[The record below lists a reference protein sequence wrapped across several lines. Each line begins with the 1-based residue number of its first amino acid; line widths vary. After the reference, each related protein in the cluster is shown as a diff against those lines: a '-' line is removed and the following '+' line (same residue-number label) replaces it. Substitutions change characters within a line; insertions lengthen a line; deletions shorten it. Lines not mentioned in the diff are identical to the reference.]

1 MSTAVAAKT
10 GNPVIDYFRDFG
22 VLRDTRLEYWGTQ
35 IVNFIDCTM
44 YFAMLTIA
52 TVFLSEDLGMSDE
65 KAGLVVTVF
74 TSATTLCLFLAGMVS
89 DWLGIRASLYL
100 TMVALLG
107 LRLVVVWAGLS
118 PELPN
123 RGWIVAGAL
132 ALMAPFMAMLQTVFQ
147 SANKRFTTSRS
158 RSAGFNLWYLFM
170 NIGAFA
176 AGILIDAL
184 RLWWKV
190 PNANTHIFTFG
201 VFSAVIC
208 LIVALFT
215 IRREDQLYGA
225 DEAPATTDGET
236 GRERLT
242 PWESFI
248 RVATE
253 PVFWRF
259 TLLVT
264 LLLGVRAVFAYMYLL
279 FPKYWL
285 RVIGPDAPIGVLN
298 AINPFLIVAGLIVLI
313 PVLNRFSVYSML
325 VYGAIISALSLFV
338 QAIPSHGQQTI
349 YISIVALV
357 VLSIGELIWSPRLT
371 EYTAAIAPEGQEGVY
386 LGLSM
391 VPWFAAKT
399 VVSAMSGWLLTT
411 WSPEF
416 PAGEPILGERIAAGQ
431 IPFWQSPSAM
441 WIILGIPAIGGPLIA
456 LFFKGFFTK
465 GAKFEN
471 VAGGG
476 H

>member
-10 GNPVIDYFRDFG
+10 GNPIVDYFRDFG
-22 VLRDTRLEYWGTQ
+22 VLQDTRLEYWGTQ
-35 IVNFIDCTM
+35 IINFIDCTM

-65 KAGLVVTVF
+65 RAGLVVTAF
-74 TSATTLCLFLAGMVS
+74 TSATTLCLFLSGMVS
-89 DWLGIRASLYL
+89 DWLGIRVSLYL
-100 TMVALLG
+100 TMIALLG

-132 ALMAPFMAMLQTVFQ
+132 ALMAPFMAMLQTIFQ
-147 SANKRFTTSRS
+147 SANKRFTTARS

-176 AGILIDAL
+176 AGVLIDAL

-201 VFSAVIC
+201 VVSALLC
-208 LIVALFT
+208 LVVAILT
-215 IRREDQLYGA
+215 IRREDQLYGP
-225 DEAPATTDGET
+225 DEVPATSNGEN
-236 GRERLT
+236 RKERLT
-242 PWESFI
+242 PWESCV

-259 TLLVT
+259 TVLIT

-298 AINPFLIVAGLIVLI
+298 AINPFLIVVGLIVLI

-325 VYGAIISALSLFV
+325 VYGAIISALSLFI

-349 YISIVALV
+349 YISVVALV

-391 VPWFAAKT
+391 VPWFAAKMA
-399 VVSAMSGWLLTT
+399 VSAASGWLLTT

-441 WIILGIPAIGGPLIA
+441 WIILGIPALAGPLIA
-456 LFFKGFFTK
+456 LLFKDFFTR
-465 GAKFEN
+465 GAKFEK
-471 VAGGG
+471 ATQA